1 MDCLAAGSL
10 PLFFDQ
16 HITAVMPFADIL
28 NYAEFTEFIDPGLLI
43 ESQANAIDILEVRP
57 PSNLKCALHPGDE
70 TLPSDMVHECQSVQT
85 FINLLIK

>member
-28 NYAEFTEFIDPGLLI
+28 NYAEFTEFIDPNLLV
-43 ESQANAIDILEVRP
+43 ESQANAIDILEV
-57 PSNLKCALHPGDE
+57 G
-70 TLPSDMVHECQSVQT
+70 
-85 FINLLIK
+85 